1 MAAFF
6 GGHEPAFR
14 LFVFNVPHNK
24 LALFAGHVGYAY
36 ASARGNG
43 FAFSGFV
50 VRKPGRAFGNYAFA
64 RAYSNKLGEL
74 GLYNEELAV
83 RFNGQRIIG
92 IFLAGYFPARKSISF
107 VRLGLKGYFAR
118 GNVYVYGLAVGIF
131 GIVIY
136 NAAVFGFYAGLAVA
150 LEAYHAALYKA
161 VLIGN
166 GKGYFIIVRI
176 KRGII
181 IPAPA
186 EP

>member
-6 GGHEPAFR
+6 GGHELAFR
-14 LFVFNVPHNK
+14 LFVFNVPRNK

-36 ASARGNG
+36 AFASGNG
-43 FAFSGFV
+43 FAFSRFV
-50 VRKPGRAFGNYAFA
+50 VRKPGRTFGNYAFA
-64 RAYSNKLGEL
+64 RAYGNKLGEL
-74 GLYNEELAV
+74 GLDNEELAV
-83 RFNGQRIIG
+83 RFNGQWVIG
-92 IFLAGYFPARKSISF
+92 IFLAAYFPARESIAF

-118 GNVYVYGLAVGIF
+118 GNVYGLAVGIF

-176 KRGII
+176 KLGIV